1 MKMTTTK
8 LITKRDLRK
17 VFYRSFP
24 MEWTWNYEKQQN
36 LGYTY
41 AMIPI
46 IEKLYKDKPEEK
58 AAALQ
63 RQENCKEPNY
73 QRTRMQKDVVIQEL
87 KKRGCRITKQ
97 RRMLLE
103 VILEN
108 ECSCCKEIYYNAS
121 RLDPGIGSATVYRM
135 VNLLEEI
142 GAISRRNMYKIV
154 RNPDCKDESVCT
166 IELDDNTVQKL
177 SKDSFNNVVLT
188 GLKAC
193 GYIDKQ
199 EIERMFVN
207 SCDFKH

>member
-1 MKMTTTK
+1 MWIPNGTSKQKIYLTVMHSANDLGLNFYFRYQTASLSEQDIELFYYYLMK
-8 LITKRDLRK
+8 
-17 VFYRSFP
+17 SC
-24 MEWTWNYEKQQN
+24 
-36 LGYTY
+36 
-41 AMIPI
+41 
-46 IEKLYKDKPEEK
+46 
-58 AAALQ
+58 AAAFAFTADHG
-63 RQENCKEPNY
+63 PY
-73 QRTRMQKDVVIQEL
+73 I
-87 KKRGCRITKQ
+87 RI
-97 RRMLLE
+97 
-103 VILEN
+103 
-108 ECSCCKEIYYNAS
+108 
-121 RLDPGIGSATVYRM
+121 PVYRM

-166 IELDDNTVQKL
+166 IELDDNSVQKL

>member
-1 MKMTTTK
+1 MTTSK

-17 VFYRSFP
+17 VFFRSFP

>member
-1 MKMTTTK
+1 MQQKVMSQ
-8 LITKRDLRK
+8 RDIVLQQLR
-17 VFYRSFP
+17 
-24 MEWTWNYEKQQN
+24 E
-36 LGYTY
+36 
-41 AMIPI
+41 
-46 IEKLYKDKPEEK
+46 
-58 AAALQ
+58 
-63 RQENCKEPNY
+63 
-73 QRTRMQKDVVIQEL
+73 
-87 KKRGCRITKQ
+87 RGCRITKQ
-97 RRMLLE
+97 REILLDI
-103 VILEN
+103 ILKGD
-108 ECSCCKEIYYNAS
+108 CACCKEIYYNAS